1 MNKNEA
7 KEGDETEMKKGIRFY
22 MALWGAKAGTVL
34 LKLLRRNATFFPGKF
49 ALKVCPDFI
58 GKIGKPKTII
68 AVTGTNGKTTV
79 CNMIEDILKDNNYE
93 FIDNKYG
100 SNIDAGV
107 ATTLISGA
115 SLMGKAKKDMAV
127 LEVDER
133 SSPKIYPYLTPTY
146 LVCTNLFRDS
156 LMRNAHTEFISSI
169 LTKYIP
175 KDTTLILNGD
185 DLITSNIAPENK
197 RMYFGIDRLDT
208 DLEKCENIARD
219 IIVCPKCN
227 SKLEYDY
234 VRYNHIGKA
243 HCPKCDFKSPDIDY
257 LATKLDLKN
266 MKLTLKSNNV
276 TEEYDLISDNIINI
290 YNIVTVI
297 TVLKQLG
304 LSRKQI
310 NESLKKQKIVDTRYS
325 EEEVDG
331 IKIIT
336 HLSKGMNPIA
346 CSRVFD
352 YVRKYPGNKAVML
365 FLDDLHEAESGS
377 ENTAW
382 QYDTDYEFLNDDSI
396 KQIIIAGARYLDDYV
411 RLEIAGVDKN
421 KIVCRRD
428 ELSAIDD
435 LRLEGIQTV
444 FILHDLYA
452 MELKEAAKNKVEV
465 MIRSKESSNK
475 KSLK

>member
-1 MNKNEA
+1 ML
-7 KEGDETEMKKGIRFY
+7 DMKRGIKFY
-22 MALWGAKAGTVL
+22 IALWGAKVGTVL
-34 LKLLRRNATFFPGKF
+34 LKILGRNATFFPGKF

-58 GKIGKPKTII
+58 KKIDKPKTII

-79 CNMIEDILKDNNYE
+79 CNMTEDVLRDNGYE

-107 ATTLISGA
+107 TTTLISGVTFF
-115 SLMGKAKKDMAV
+115 GKSKKDLAV

-133 SSPKIYPYLTPTY
+133 SAPKIYPYLTPTY

-156 LMRNAHTEFISSI
+156 LMRNAHTEFISEI

-175 KDTTLILNGD
+175 KETTLILNGD

-208 DLEKCENIARD
+208 DGTECENIARD

-227 SKLEYDY
+227 SKLVYDY
-234 VRYNHIGKA
+234 VRYNHLGKA
-243 HCPKCDFKSPDIDY
+243 HCPNCDFGTPDIDY
-257 LATKLDLKN
+257 LVTNLDLKN
-266 MKLTLKSNNV
+266 RKMTLHCNEKDEV
-276 TEEYDLISDNIINI
+276 YDLISDNIINI
-290 YNIVTVI
+290 YNILTVI
-297 TVLKQLG
+297 VVLKQIG
-304 LSRKQI
+304 LEPEKI

-325 EEEVDG
+325 EEVVNG
-331 IKIIT
+331 IKVVT

-352 YVRKYPGNKAVML
+352 YVRKYEGNKAVIL
-365 FLDDLHEAESGS
+365 LLDDLHEEASGS

-396 KQIIIAGARYLDDYV
+396 KQVIIAGVRYLDGYV
-411 RLEIAGVDKN
+411 RLQIAGVDPT
-421 KIVCRRD
+421 KIVHERD
-428 ELSAIDD
+428 ELSAVEKLKLDD
-435 LRLEGIQTV
+435 IQTV
-444 FILHDLYA
+444 FILHDLYSI
-452 MELKEAAKNKVEV
+452 ELKENVKNKVEV
-465 MIRSKESSNK
+465 II
-475 KSLK
+475 KSGVGK

>member
-1 MNKNEA
+1 
-7 KEGDETEMKKGIRFY
+7 MKKGIKFY
-22 MALWGAKAGTVL
+22 IALWGAKAGTVL

-58 GKIGKPKTII
+58 GKIDKPKTII

-79 CNMIEDILKDNNYE
+79 CNMIEDVLKDNNYV

-115 SLMGKAKKDMAV
+115 TIMGKAKKDLAV

-156 LMRNAHTEFISSI
+156 MMRNAHTEFISGL

-185 DLITSNIAPENK
+185 DLIASNIAPTNK
-197 RMYFGIDRLDT
+197 RIYFGIDKLDT
-208 DLEKCENIARD
+208 DGETCENISRD
-219 IIVCPKCN
+219 IVVCPKCN

-243 HCPKCDFKSPDIDY
+243 HCPKCDFRSPDVDY
-257 LATKLDLKN
+257 LVTNLDLKN
-266 MKLTLKSNNV
+266 RKMTLRSG
-276 TEEYDLISDNIINI
+276 TIEEEYDLISDNIINI
-290 YNIVTVI
+290 YNILTTIV
-297 TVLKQLG
+297 VLKQIG
-304 LSRKQI
+304 LSGSQI

-325 EEEVDG
+325 EETVDNV
-331 IKIIT
+331 KIIT
-336 HLSKGMNPIA
+336 HLAKGMNPIA

-352 YVRKYPGNKAVML
+352 YVRKYEGNKAVIL
-365 FLDDLHEAESGS
+365 FLDDLHEAANGS

-382 QYDTDYEFLNDDSI
+382 QYDTDYEFLNDESI
-396 KQIIIAGARYLDDYV
+396 KQIIIAGARYLDGYV
-411 RLEIAGVDKN
+411 RLLIAGVEKE
-421 KIVCRRD
+421 KIVYKRD
-428 ELSAIDD
+428 ELTAIDSLNLD
-435 LRLEGIQTV
+435 GIDTV

-452 MELKEAAKNKVEV
+452 MELKEAAKRKVET
-465 MIRSKESSNK
+465 MLRA
-475 KSLK
+475 

>member
-1 MNKNEA
+1 
-7 KEGDETEMKKGIRFY
+7 MKKGIRFY
-22 MALWGAKAGTVL
+22 IALWGAKAGTVL

-49 ALKVCPDFI
+49 ALKVCPGFI
-58 GKIGKPKTII
+58 GKIEKPKTIV

-79 CNMIEDILKDNNYE
+79 CNMIEDVLKDNNYV

-107 ATTLISGA
+107 ATTLISG
-115 SLMGKAKKDMAV
+115 SGIMGKSKKDLAI
-127 LEVDER
+127 LEIDER
-133 SSPKIYPYLTPTY
+133 SAPKIYPYLTPTY

-156 LMRNAHTEFISSI
+156 LMRNAHTEFISNI

-185 DLITSNIAPENK
+185 DLIVSNLAPENK
-197 RMYFGIDRLDT
+197 RMYFGIDRLET
-208 DLEKCENIARD
+208 DGDKCENIARD

-227 SKLEYDY
+227 TKLEYEY

-243 HCPKCDFKSPDIDY
+243 HCPNCDFASPRIDY
-257 LATKLDLKN
+257 LATNLDLEN
-266 MKLTLKSNNV
+266 MKMTLRIGDRE
-276 TEEYDLISDNIINI
+276 EEYDLISDNIINI
-290 YNIVTVI
+290 YNIVSVI
-297 TVLKQLG
+297 TALKQLG
-304 LSRKQI
+304 LSKEQI

-325 EEEVDG
+325 EEVVNG

-352 YVRKYPGNKAVML
+352 YVRKYKGNKSVVL
-365 FLDDLHEAESGS
+365 YLDDLHEAENGS

-396 KQIIIAGARYLDDYV
+396 KQIIIAGARYLDGLV
-411 RLEIAGVDKN
+411 RLELAGIEKE
-421 KIVCRRD
+421 KIIYGRD
-428 ELSAIDD
+428 ELSTLDKLKLDGID
-435 LRLEGIQTV
+435 TV

-452 MELKEAAKNKVEV
+452 MELKESAKNKVGI
-465 MIRSKESSNK
+465 MIKNFERNEK
-475 KSLK
+475 

>member
-1 MNKNEA
+1 
-7 KEGDETEMKKGIRFY
+7 MKKGIRFY
-22 MALWGAKAGTVL
+22 IALWGAKAGSVL

-49 ALKVCPDFI
+49 ALKICPDFI
-58 GKIGKPKTII
+58 RKIGKPHTIV

-79 CNMIEDILKDNNYE
+79 CNMVEDILKDNNYV

-107 ATTLISGA
+107 TTTLINGA
-115 SLMGKAKKDMAV
+115 NVMGKAKKDLAI

-133 SSPKIYPYLTPTY
+133 SAPKIYPYLTPTY
-146 LVCTNLFRDS
+146 LACTNLFRDS
-156 LMRNAHTEFISSI
+156 LIRNAHTEFISNI

-185 DLITSNIAPENK
+185 DLIVSNLAPENK

-208 DLEKCENIARD
+208 DGDKCENIARD
-219 IIVCPKCN
+219 IIVCPICN
-227 SKLEYDY
+227 AKLEYDY

-243 HCPKCDFKSPDIDY
+243 HCPKCDFKTPEIDY
-257 LATKLDLKN
+257 LVTNLDLNN
-266 MKLTLKSNNV
+266 MKLMLKNGNLE
-276 TEEYDLISDNIINI
+276 EEYDLISDNIINI

-297 TVLKQLG
+297 TILKQLG
-304 LSRKQI
+304 LSRNQI

-325 EEEVDG
+325 EEEING

-352 YVRKYPGNKAVML
+352 YVRKYKGNKAVVL
-365 FLDDLHEAESGS
+365 YLDDLHDAANGS

-396 KQIIIAGARYLDDYV
+396 KQIIIAGARYLDGLV
-411 RLEIAGVDKN
+411 RLELAGIDKD
-421 KIVCRRD
+421 KIVYGRD
-428 ELSAIDD
+428 ELSALDK
-435 LRLEGIQTV
+435 LKLEGIDTV

-452 MELKEAAKNKVEV
+452 MELKNNAKDKVEV
-465 MIRSKESSNK
+465 MIKN
-475 KSLK
+475 LK

>member
-1 MNKNEA
+1 
-7 KEGDETEMKKGIRFY
+7 MKKGIRFY
-22 MALWGAKAGTVL
+22 IALWGAKAGSVL
-34 LKLLRRNATFFPGKF
+34 LKILRRNATFFPGKF

-58 GKIGKPKTII
+58 GKIDKPKTIV

-79 CNMIEDILKDNNYE
+79 CNMIEDVLKDNNYV

-107 ATTLISGA
+107 ATTLIGGA
-115 SLMGKAKKDMAV
+115 TIMGKAKKDLAV

-156 LMRNAHTEFISSI
+156 MMRNAHTEFISGL

-185 DLITSNIAPENK
+185 DLIASNIAPSNK
-197 RMYFGIDRLDT
+197 RIYFGIDKLDT
-208 DLEKCENIARD
+208 DAETCENISRD
-219 IIVCPKCN
+219 IVVCPKCN
-227 SKLEYDY
+227 TKLVYDY

-243 HCPKCDFKSPDIDY
+243 HCPKCDFSSPEKDY
-257 LATKLDLKN
+257 LVTNLDLENKK
-266 MKLTLKSNNV
+266 MTLKSGNR
-276 TEEYDLISDNIINI
+276 EEVYDLISDNIINI
-290 YNIVTVI
+290 YNILTTIV
-297 TVLKQLG
+297 VLKQIG
-304 LSRKQI
+304 LNSNQI

-325 EEEVDG
+325 EENVNN

-352 YVRKYPGNKAVML
+352 YVRKYKGNKAVIL
-365 FLDDLHEAESGS
+365 FLDDLHEAANGS

-382 QYDTDYEFLNDDSI
+382 QYDTDYEFLNNESI
-396 KQIIIAGARYLDDYV
+396 KQVIIAGARYLDGYV
-411 RLEIAGVDKN
+411 RLLIAGVDKE
-421 KIVCRRD
+421 KIVHKRD
-428 ELSAIDD
+428 ELTAIDSLKLD
-435 LRLEGIQTV
+435 GIDTV

-452 MELKEAAKNKVEV
+452 MELKEAAKHKVEN
-465 MIRSKESSNK
+465 II
-475 KSLK
+475 KSRGE

>member
-1 MNKNEA
+1 
-7 KEGDETEMKKGIRFY
+7 MKKGIKFY
-22 MALWGAKAGTVL
+22 IALWGAKAGTIL
-34 LKLLRRNATFFPGKF
+34 LKILRRNATFFPGKF

-79 CNMIEDILKDNNYE
+79 CNMIEDVLKDNKYV

-115 SLMGKAKKDMAV
+115 SIMGKAKNDLAV

-146 LVCTNLFRDS
+146 LVCNNLFRDS
-156 LMRNAHTEFISSI
+156 MMRNAHTEFISEL

-185 DLITSNIAPENK
+185 DLITSNLAPENK
-197 RMYFGIDRLDT
+197 RIYFGIDKLDT
-208 DLEKCENIARD
+208 DGKTCENIARD
-219 IIVCPKCN
+219 IVVCPKCN
-227 SKLEYDY
+227 TKLEYDY

-243 HCPKCDFKSPDIDY
+243 HCPKCDFKSPEIDY
-257 LATKLDLKN
+257 LVTKLDLKN
-266 MKLTLKSNNV
+266 RKMVLQNGERE
-276 TEEYDLISDNIINI
+276 EEYDLISDNIINV
-290 YNIVTVI
+290 YNILSTIV
-297 TVLKQLG
+297 VLKQIGLG
-304 LSRKQI
+304 RDQI

-325 EEEVDG
+325 EEMIDNV
-331 IKIIT
+331 KVIT

-352 YVRKYPGNKAVML
+352 YVRKYEGNKAVIL
-365 FLDDLHEAESGS
+365 LLDDLHEAANGS

-382 QYDTDYEFLNDDSI
+382 QYDTDYEFLKDESI
-396 KQIIIAGARYLDDYV
+396 KQIIIAGARYLDGYV
-411 RLEIAGVDKN
+411 RLLIAGVEKER
-421 KIVCRRD
+421 IVCQRD
-428 ELSAIDD
+428 ELTAIDSLKLD
-435 LRLEGIQTV
+435 GIETV
-444 FILHDLYA
+444 FILHDLYS
-452 MELKEAAKNKVEV
+452 MELKEAAKKKVEII
-465 MIRSKESSNK
+465 IRNNA
-475 KSLK
+475 

>member
-1 MNKNEA
+1 
-7 KEGDETEMKKGIRFY
+7 MKKGIKFY
-22 MALWGAKAGTVL
+22 IALWGAKAGTLL

-58 GKIGKPKTII
+58 GKIDKPKTII

-79 CNMIEDILKDNNYE
+79 CNMIEDVLKDNNYI

-107 ATTLISGA
+107 TTTLIGGTTI
-115 SLMGKAKKDMAV
+115 MGKAKKDLAV
-127 LEVDER
+127 LEIDER

-156 LMRNAHTEFISSI
+156 MMRNAHTEFISGL

-185 DLITSNIAPENK
+185 DLIASNIAPTNK
-197 RMYFGIDRLDT
+197 RIYFGIDKLDT
-208 DLEKCENIARD
+208 DGKTCENISRD
-219 IIVCPKCN
+219 IVVCPKCN

-243 HCPKCDFKSPDIDY
+243 HCPKCDFRSPDVDY
-257 LATKLDLKN
+257 LVTDLDLEHRK
-266 MKLTLKSNNV
+266 MTLKNGMRE
-276 TEEYDLISDNIINI
+276 EEYDLISDNIINI
-290 YNIVTVI
+290 YNILTTIV
-297 TVLKQLG
+297 VLKQIG
-304 LSRKQI
+304 LSSSQI

-325 EEEVDG
+325 EETVNNL
-331 IKIIT
+331 KIIT
-336 HLSKGMNPIA
+336 HLAKGMNPIA

-352 YVRKYPGNKAVML
+352 YVRKYKGNKAVIL
-365 FLDDLHEAESGS
+365 FLDDLHEAASGS

-382 QYDTDYEFLNDDSI
+382 QYDTDYEFLNDESI
-396 KQIIIAGARYLDDYV
+396 KQIIIAGARHLDGYV
-411 RLEIAGVDKN
+411 RLLIAGIDKE
-421 KIVCRRD
+421 KIVHKRD
-428 ELSAIDD
+428 EITAIDS
-435 LRLEGIQTV
+435 LNLKGIDTV

-452 MELKEAAKNKVEV
+452 MELKEAAKRKVET
-465 MIRSKESSNK
+465 MLRT
-475 KSLK
+475 